1 MTLKNLKNRHYSSPL
16 LAFCITFLA
25 FTGVM
30 IAKGFVPF
38 GDSSMLYSDA
48 YHQYYPFF
56 VAFRKALLSGESLQY
71 TWSVGMGLDYLSLIA
86 YYLASPLN
94 LLAVLIPESMTLA
107 YFTMLVPIKLSLAAC
122 FFALF
127 LKKLYGKDDLVTA
140 LFGAFYGLCAWSLAY
155 LWNIMWLDT
164 FALLPLVAL
173 GMVRLLSQRKFL
185 LYTIT
190 LFLSVFSN
198 YYIGLFTCIFVL
210 LAFFCYEICRWNGFK
225 KFCIDLGL
233 IAAFSILAIGMTA
246 ILELPA
252 YIALKNTQSSV
263 NSFPKE
269 FRLNMTTDHTIKGLL
284 LTMIKVA
291 GNMNGGLEPSFKEG
305 LPNLYCGIFAN
316 AFAFLFLL
324 SKDIK
329 LRDKICAVFMVLFF
343 NVSFIIRQLD
353 YIWHG
358 LHFTN
363 MIPYRFSFLHSFV
376 WLWMAYRAYLVRRH
390 FRLWHIFV
398 AGALAV
404 GLAACS
410 ESRTDVLYLA
420 YNGAFL
426 LMYIS
431 VLIYTHSIKK
441 LPADADL
448 SRTRQWLDALHQKRT
463 YGKTALIVVIAIE
476 LVLVLVNF
484 STSFTGTSIT
494 HYPRG
499 TEYTASMI
507 RYMHEREWDEPFFRA
522 ETTNSQTLND
532 GALNDY
538 NGISTFTSSANVTV
552 TKFMKR
558 LGYGAKETYNR
569 YCYEE
574 SSPVSNLFLG
584 IKYMIERSGRVEDNP
599 YFTDLHA
606 YGDVHLLE
614 NNAYLPLGF
623 LANDEL
629 AQVDFASRSSDIDF
643 QNELFTA
650 ATGIQ
655 ERVWKF
661 IYGDCLTITAAD
673 ATLNSWDNGGV
684 CDYTT
689 TGSSGSVNYR
699 YIFQEEGFLCVSL
712 DLPNRNN
719 FAFYLNGNELYSDSY
734 SIPQSAAICQVKPGD
749 VVDISLSCKANE
761 SGSIII
767 RAGLLNETLFRQGYE
782 ILASSTLKLDSFTT
796 TRLTGRISC
805 DRDGLMYTSIPQDG
819 NWKVYVDGVLTEPTL
834 VGDVM
839 ISIPLTE
846 GEHDIAFVYRNSA
859 FSLGW
864 KISLL
869 CTAILAG
876 LTLWFY
882 PKKRKK
888 GKYAK

>member
-16 LAFCITFLA
+16 LAFLIA
-25 FTGVM
+25 FIAFVGVM

-56 VAFRKALLSGESLQY
+56 VAFRKALLSGDSLLY
-71 TWSVGMGLDYLSLIA
+71 TWSVGMGMDYLGLIA

-94 LLAVLIPESMTLA
+94 LLGVLVPESMTLV
-107 YFTMLVPIKLSLAAC
+107 YFTMLVPIKLALAAC
-122 FFALF
+122 FFTLF

-140 LFGAFYGLCAWSLAY
+140 LFGAFYGLCAWALAY

-173 GMVRLLSQRKFL
+173 GMVQLLSQRKFV
-185 LYTIT
+185 LYTVT

-198 YYIGLFTCIFVL
+198 YYIGLFTCIFVF
-210 LAFFCYEICRWNGFK
+210 LAFICYEICRWNGFK
-225 KFCIDLGL
+225 KFCMDLAL
-233 IAAFSILAIGMTA
+233 IAVFSVLAIGMTA

-269 FRLNMTTDHTIKGLL
+269 FRLNMTTDHTIKGLIA
-284 LTMIKVA
+284 TMAKVA

-305 LPNLYCGIFAN
+305 LPNLYCGVFAN

-358 LHFTN
+358 FHFTN

-390 FRLWHIFV
+390 FRLWQIIL
-398 AGALAV
+398 AGALSV
-404 GLAACS
+404 GLVACS
-410 ESRTDVLYLA
+410 ESRTDTLFLA

-426 LMYIS
+426 LLYLA
-431 VLIYTHSIKK
+431 VLVYTHHIKK
-441 LPADADL
+441 LPSGADPMQ
-448 SRTRQWLDALHQKRT
+448 TRKLLDALHQKRS
-463 YGKTALIVVIAIE
+463 YGKTCLIIVIAIE

-484 STSFTGTSIT
+484 STSFAGTSIT

-538 NGISTFTSSANVTV
+538 NGISTFTSSANVKV
-552 TKFMKR
+552 TAFMKR
-558 LGYGAKETYNR
+558 LGYGAKNTYNR
-569 YCYEE
+569 YCFEE

-584 IKYMIERSGRVEDNP
+584 IKYMIERSGRVEENP
-599 YFTDLHA
+599 YFTDLHS

-614 NNAYLPLGF
+614 NNVYLPLGF
-623 LANDEL
+623 LANSEL
-629 AQVDFASRSSDIDF
+629 TQVDFASRSSDIDF
-643 QNELFTA
+643 QNDLFTA
-650 ATGIQ
+650 ATGIPD
-655 ERVWKF
+655 RVWKF
-661 IYGDCLTITAAD
+661 VYGDCLTISAND
-673 ATLNSWDNGGV
+673 ATLTEWDNGGV
-684 CDYTT
+684 SNYTT
-689 TGSSGSVNYR
+689 QGSSGSINYR
-699 YIFQEEGFLCVSL
+699 YTFQEEGFLCVSL

-719 FAFYLNGNELYSDSY
+719 FTFYLNGNELYSDSY
-734 SIPQSAAICQVKPGD
+734 SIPQSAAVCQVHPGD
-749 VVDISLSCKANE
+749 VVDISLSCNANE
-761 SGSIII
+761 SGRIII
-767 RAGLLNETLFRQGYE
+767 RAGLLNETIFRQGYE
-782 ILASSTLKLDSFTT
+782 ILSASTLKLDSFKTT
-796 TRLTGRISC
+796 HLSGSISC
-805 DRDGLMYTSIPQDG
+805 NRDGLMYTSIPQDG
-819 NWKVYVDGVLTEPTL
+819 NWKVYVDGEFTEPAL

-839 ISIPLTE
+839 IGVPLIE
-846 GEHDIAFVYRNSA
+846 GEHHVEFIYRNSA

-869 CTAILAG
+869 CTALLIG
-876 LTLWFY
+876 LSIWQNPTR
-882 PKKRKK
+882 RKNTK
-888 GKYAK
+888 

>member
-25 FTGVM
+25 FIGVM

-56 VAFRKALLSGESLQY
+56 VAFRKALLNGDSLLY
-71 TWSVGMGLDYLSLIA
+71 TWSIGMGMDYLGLIA

-94 LLAVLIPESMTLA
+94 LLGILVPESMTLV

-122 FFALF
+122 FFTLF
-127 LKKLYGKDDLVTA
+127 LKTIYGKDDLVTA
-140 LFGAFYGLCAWSLAY
+140 LFGVFYGLCAWSLAY

-173 GMVRLLSQRKFL
+173 GMVKLLTQRKFL

-190 LFLSVFSN
+190 LFLSIFSN

-210 LAFFCYEICRWNGFK
+210 LAFFCYEICRWGGFK
-225 KFCIDLGL
+225 KFFVDLGL
-233 IAAFSILAIGMTA
+233 MAVFSILAIGMTT

-252 YIALKNTQSSV
+252 LAALQNTQSSV

-284 LTMIKVA
+284 LTMVKVA

-305 LPNLYCGIFAN
+305 LPNLYCGVFAN

-358 LHFTN
+358 FHFTN

-390 FRLWHIFV
+390 FRLWHIIV
-398 AGALAV
+398 AGALAI

-410 ESRTDVLYLA
+410 ESRSDILYLA

-426 LMYIS
+426 LMYIA
-431 VLIYTHSIKK
+431 VLVYTHHIRK
-441 LPADADL
+441 LPANADL
-448 SRTRQWLDALHQKRT
+448 AQTRQWLDVLHQKRS
-463 YGKTALIVVIAIE
+463 YGKICLIGVIAIE

-484 STSFTGTSIT
+484 STSFAGTSIN

-499 TEYTASMI
+499 TAYSASMI

-522 ETTNSQTLND
+522 ETTNTQTLND
-532 GALNDY
+532 GALNNY
-538 NGISTFTSSANVTV
+538 NGISTFTSSANVKV

-569 YCYEE
+569 YCFEE

-584 IKYMIERSGRVEDNP
+584 IKYMLERSGRVEENP

-623 LANDEL
+623 LANEEL
-629 AQVDFASRSSDIDF
+629 VQVDFASRSSDIDF
-643 QNELFTA
+643 QNDLFTA

-661 IYGDCLTITAAD
+661 IYGDSLTISAAD
-673 ATLNSWDNGGV
+673 ATLNNWDNSGV

-689 TGSSGSVNYR
+689 TDSSGSVNYR
-699 YIFQEEGFLCVSL
+699 YIFQEEGFLCVSME
-712 DLPNRNN
+712 LPNRNN
-719 FAFYLNGNELYSDSY
+719 FAFYLNGSELYSDSY
-734 SIPQSAAICQVKPGD
+734 SIPQSAAVCQVKPGD
-749 VVDISLSCKANE
+749 VIDISISCSADE

-767 RAGLLNETLFRQGYE
+767 RAGLLNEALFRQGYE
-782 ILASSTLKLDSFTT
+782 ILAASTLKLESFKTT
-796 TRLTGRISC
+796 YLAGRISC
-805 DRDGLMYTSIPQDG
+805 NRDGLMYTSIPQDG
-819 NWKVYVDGVLTEPTL
+819 NWKVYVDGKLTAPTL

-846 GEHDIAFVYRNSA
+846 GEHHIAFIYRNHY
-859 FSLGW
+859 FTLGW
-864 KISLL
+864 MISLL
-869 CTAILAG
+869 CAATLTGLAIR
-876 LTLWFY
+876 FY

-888 GKYAK
+888 GKYAR